1 MSGAGPARAGEPL
14 DLRASVARIV
24 AEVRAEGDAAVRRW
38 ADRLDGLGE
47 APFEL
52 SEEERARG
60 EREAPPEAVAAL
72 ELAAS
77 RIEAAARAQRRA
89 LRDAAWADG
98 AGNLCRFRW
107 LPVERVG
114 LYVPGGRASYPSTV
128 LMAAIPARV
137 AGVGSCFLTTPVR
150 GGGLPDPLVLVAAR
164 LAGVERVF
172 RLGGAQAVA
181 ALALGT
187 ESVPRVDLLVGPG
200 NAWVTE
206 AKRQLY
212 GEVGLDG
219 LAGPSE
225 VLVLLAGPE
234 QAELAALELLA
245 QAEHDPAARVFAL
258 ATGARAGEAAAAV
271 ARALAGRLPSVP
283 RREVVAAAL
292 RGSAAELP
300 RLLGGDGASGPG
312 RAPGGGPDWPVAAL
326 PAEEEALG
334 AVARIAPEHLV
345 LLAEEG
351 LAQAWAERVRAAG
364 AVFVGPWA
372 PVAAGDYS
380 AGTDHILPTGGTAR
394 WASGLGVHTFLR
406 LRQEFAGSPQGLPA
420 WAGAA
425 VRLARAEGLENHA
438 RSVEVR
444 LERLAGGG
452 PAGGGARSG
461 DDGRGA
467 A

>member
-1 MSGAGPARAGEPL
+1 MRPAVGAGAGAAV
-14 DLRASVARIV
+14 DLRAGVARILE
-24 AEVRAEGDAAVRRW
+24 EVRAEGDAAVRRW
-38 ADRLDGLGE
+38 ADRLDGLGG

-60 EREAPPEAVAAL
+60 EREAAPEAVAAL
-72 ELAAS
+72 ELAAA
-77 RIEAAARAQRRA
+77 RIEAAARAQRQA
-89 LRDAAWADG
+89 LQDAVWADG

-114 LYVPGGRASYPSTV
+114 IYVPGGRARYPSTV

-137 AGVGSCFLTTPVR
+137 AGVRSCFLTTPVR

-187 ESVPRVDLLVGPG
+187 QSVPRVDLVVGPG

-225 VLVLLAGPE
+225 VLVVLDEPRW
-234 QAELAALELLA
+234 AELAALELLQ

-258 ATGARAGEAAAAV
+258 AAGALAFETATAV
-271 ARALAGRLPSVP
+271 GRALAGRLPSVP
-283 RREVVAAAL
+283 RREVVEAAL
-292 RGSAAELP
+292 SSSAAQLP
-300 RLLGGDGASGPG
+300 RLLG
-312 RAPGGGPDWPVAAL
+312 RAERLDRPVAAL
-326 PAEEEALG
+326 PAEEEALA

-345 LLAEEG
+345 LLMEEG
-351 LAQAWAERVRAAG
+351 AARAWAERVRTAG
-364 AVFVGPWA
+364 AVFVGPWS

-380 AGTDHILPTGGTAR
+380 GGTNHILPTGGTAR

-406 LRQEFAGSPQGLPA
+406 LQQEFAGSPAGLSA

-438 RSVEVR
+438 RSAEAR
-444 LERLAGGG
+444 LERLAG
-452 PAGGGARSG
+452 AGAG
-461 DDGRGA
+461 
-467 A
+467 